1 MASNKINR
9 IDGHSLAPSNDAHPT
24 LPIHFRESI
33 MPKYPS
39 APSFDDGV
47 KAIEA
52 ADCGLLKAL
61 LGRGLSPNAAGGDGC
76 FNLSL
81 LGMACHHGDPACV
94 EALLSSGADASVVD
108 DRDFSTLFLY
118 AQFTAPESFREDVC
132 LALMEAGADPLRKT
146 GSGDSA
152 ISRAAEIST
161 SMAEKMA
168 RSWSQVEKTRLS
180 ASIPHSPKSLCR
192 TAL

>member
-1 MASNKINR
+1 
-9 IDGHSLAPSNDAHPT
+9 
-24 LPIHFRESI
+24 
-33 MPKYPS
+33 MPKSPS
-39 APSFDDGV
+39 APSFDDGL

-52 ADCGLLKAL
+52 ADSGLLKAL
-61 LGRGLSPNAAGGDGC
+61 LGQGLSPNAAGGEGC

-118 AQFTAPESFREDVC
+118 AQFTPPELFREDVC

-152 ISRAAEIST
+152 ISKAAEISS

-168 RSWSQVEKTRLS
+168 RSWSQVESEKLS
-180 ASIPHSPKSLCR
+180 SSIPQAPKFLGR
-192 TAL
+192 NAL